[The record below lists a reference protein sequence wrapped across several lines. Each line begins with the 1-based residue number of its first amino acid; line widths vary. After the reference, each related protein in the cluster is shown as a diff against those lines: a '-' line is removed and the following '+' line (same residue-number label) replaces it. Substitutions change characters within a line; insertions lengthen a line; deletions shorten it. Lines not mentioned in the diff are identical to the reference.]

1 MKSETVS
8 ADYTEYSVVTL
19 YSHSIAVLYS
29 SFSRT
34 LFVVVVVLFD
44 YALLIFSQ

>member
-34 LFVVVVVLFD
+34 LFFLLLFC
-44 YALLIFSQ
+44 LIMLC